1 MSTTVYE
8 GTLYNDIYTKK
19 VLVQQLEKALADLKA
34 SEGNLFYFDFAE
46 LHIEIDRN
54 ESAIYVIA

>member
-8 GTLYNDIYTKK
+8 GSIYNDIQTKE
-19 VLVQQLEKALADLKA
+19 VLVKQLENALADLKA
-34 SEGNLFYFDFAE
+34 SEGGSFYFDFAG

-54 ESAIYVIA
+54 ESAIYVSA

>member
-8 GTLYNDIYTKK
+8 GTLYNDIHTKE
-19 VLVQQLEKALADLKA
+19 VLVKQLEKALADMKA
-34 SEGNLFYFDFAE
+34 CESNLFYFDFAG

-54 ESAIYVIA
+54 EQAIYVIA

>member
-1 MSTTVYE
+1 MSTIVYE
-8 GTLYNDIYTKK
+8 GSIYNDIQTKE
-19 VLVQQLEKALADLKA
+19 VLVKQLENALADLKA
-34 SEGNLFYFDFAE
+34 SEGDLFYFDFAG

>member
-8 GTLYNDIYTKK
+8 GALYNDICTKD
-19 VLVQQLEKALADLKA
+19 LLMQQLEKALADLKA
-34 SEGNLFYFDFAE
+34 GETSSFYFDFAG